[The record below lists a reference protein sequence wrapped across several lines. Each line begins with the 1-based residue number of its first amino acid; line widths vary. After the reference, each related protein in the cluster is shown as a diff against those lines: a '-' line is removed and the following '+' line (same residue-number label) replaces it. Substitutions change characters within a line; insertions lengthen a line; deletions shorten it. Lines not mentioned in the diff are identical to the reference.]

1 MAARAAA
8 AGDAPVLAAL
18 RRVAYFRSVPAAEL
32 ARVARR
38 CRLRALQRGEHAF
51 EAGDACRGL
60 LVIAAGAVEMRQ
72 VSPRGREQVLH
83 AEGVGATLGE
93 APLFDGRGY
102 IASAV
107 AVEATRLV
115 FVPREAVLD
124 LCRRHPS
131 VALSM
136 LEAMAQR
143 VRRFAGLVED
153 LAFRQV
159 TERLAR
165 HIESGAAAS
174 GRPVSPGIVVDLAL
188 TQEQLAARLGTVR
201 ELVSRALAQLE
212 RAGAIK
218 RSRSG
223 VMIRDPARLAEA
235 ARGGAPE

>member
-1 MAARAAA
+1 M
-8 AGDAPVLAAL
+8 LAAL

-32 ARVARR
+32 ARLARR
-38 CRLRALQRGEHAF
+38 CRPRSLRRGERAF

-60 LVIAAGAVEMRQ
+60 LVVAEGAVEMRQ

-83 AEGVGATLGE
+83 AEGAGATLGE
-93 APLFDGRGY
+93 APLFDGQGY

-107 AVEATRLV
+107 AVEPTLV
-115 FVPREAVLD
+115 VLVPREAVLD
-124 LCRRHPS
+124 LCRRHPA

-136 LEAMAQR
+136 LEAMARR

-165 HIESGAAAS
+165 HIEAAVVAAGSPRTPGA
-174 GRPVSPGIVVDLAL
+174 VVDLGL

-223 VMIRDPARLAEA
+223 IVIRDPGRLAEA
-235 ARGGAPE
+235 AQGGAPL

>member
-1 MAARAAA
+1 
-8 AGDAPVLAAL
+8 VLVAL
-18 RRVAYFRSVPAAEL
+18 RRVTYFRSVPATEL
-32 ARVARR
+32 ARLARR
-38 CRLRALQRGEHAF
+38 CRPRALEKGERAF

-60 LVIAAGAVEMRQ
+60 LVVAEGAVEMRQ

-83 AEGVGATLGE
+83 AEGAGATLGE
-93 APLFDGRGY
+93 APLFDGQGY

-107 AVEATRLV
+107 AIEPTQIVLV
-115 FVPREAVLD
+115 PKEAVLD
-124 LCRRHPS
+124 LCRRHPA

-136 LEAMAQR
+136 LEAMAKR

-165 HIESGAAAS
+165 HLEASAAAAGAPVVS
-174 GRPVSPGIVVDLAL
+174 GTVVDLAL

-201 ELVSRALAQLE
+201 ELVSRALSQLE

-218 RSRSG
+218 RSRAG
-223 VMIRDPARLAEA
+223 IVIRDPGRLAGV
-235 ARGGAPE
+235 ARGDALV

>member
-1 MAARAAA
+1 MTRAPA
-8 AGDAPVLAAL
+8 DPVLAAL

-32 ARVARR
+32 ARLARR
-38 CRLRALQRGEHAF
+38 CRQRTLSRGERAF

-60 LVIAAGAVEMRQ
+60 LVVADGAVEMRQ

-83 AEGVGATLGE
+83 AEGAGATLGE
-93 APLFDGRGY
+93 APLFDGQGY

-107 AVEATRLV
+107 AIEPTRLV
-115 FVPREAVLD
+115 LVPRGAVLD
-124 LCRRHPS
+124 LCRRHPA
-131 VALSM
+131 VALSL
-136 LEAMAQR
+136 LEAMARR

-165 HIESGAAAS
+165 HIEAAVVAAGSPRTPGA
-174 GRPVSPGIVVDLAL
+174 VVDLGL

-223 VMIRDPARLAEA
+223 IVIRDPGRLAEA
-235 ARGGAPE
+235 ARGGAPA

>member
-1 MAARAAA
+1 MTRAPA
-8 AGDAPVLAAL
+8 DPVLAAL

-32 ARVARR
+32 ARLARR
-38 CRLRALQRGEHAF
+38 CRPRSLKRGERAF

-60 LVIAAGAVEMRQ
+60 LVVADGAVEMRQ

-83 AEGVGATLGE
+83 AEGAGATLGE
-93 APLFDGRGY
+93 APLFDGQGY

-107 AVEATRLV
+107 AVEPTRLV
-115 FVPREAVLD
+115 LVPRGAVLD
-124 LCRRHPS
+124 LCRRHPA

-136 LEAMAQR
+136 LEAMARR

-165 HIESGAAAS
+165 HIEAAAAAS
-174 GRPVSPGIVVDLAL
+174 GSPLTPGAVVDLGL

-218 RSRSG
+218 RRRSG
-223 VMIRDPARLAEA
+223 IVIRDPGRLAEA
-235 ARGGAPE
+235 ARGGAPV

>member
-1 MAARAAA
+1 M
-8 AGDAPVLAAL
+8 LAVL
-18 RRVAYFRSVPAAEL
+18 RRIAYFRSVPAAEL
-32 ARVARR
+32 ARLAPR
-38 CRLRALQRGEHAF
+38 CRQRALKRGEHAF

-60 LVIAAGAVEMRQ
+60 LVVAEGAVEMRQ

-83 AEGVGATLGE
+83 AEGAGATLGE
-93 APLFDGRGY
+93 APLFDGQGY

-107 AVEATRLV
+107 AVEPTRLV
-115 FVPREAVLD
+115 LVPREAVLD
-124 LCRRHPS
+124 LCRRHPA

-136 LEAMAQR
+136 LEAMAKR

-165 HIESGAAAS
+165 HLEASAAAA
-174 GRPVSPGIVVDLAL
+174 GVPVSAGTVVDLML

-223 VMIRDPARLAEA
+223 IVIRDPGRLAEA
-235 ARGGAPE
+235 ARGGAPV

>member
-83 AEGVGATLGE
+83 AEGAGATLGE

>member
-1 MAARAAA
+1 
-8 AGDAPVLAAL
+8 
-18 RRVAYFRSVPAAEL
+18 
-32 ARVARR
+32 
-38 CRLRALQRGEHAF
+38 
-51 EAGDACRGL
+51 
-60 LVIAAGAVEMRQ
+60 MRQ

-83 AEGVGATLGE
+83 AEGAGATLGE
-93 APLFDGRGY
+93 APLFDGQGY

-107 AVEATRLV
+107 AVEPTRLV
-115 FVPREAVLD
+115 LVPREAVLD
-124 LCRRHPS
+124 LCRRHPA

-136 LEAMAQR
+136 LEAMARR

-165 HIESGAAAS
+165 HLEASAAAP
-174 GRPVSPGIVVDLAL
+174 GVPVSPGTVVDLAL

-223 VMIRDPARLAEA
+223 IVIRDPGRLAAA
-235 ARGGAPE
+235 ARGGAPA

>member
-1 MAARAAA
+1 VTRATA
-8 AGDAPVLAAL
+8 DPVLAAL

-32 ARVARR
+32 ERLARR
-38 CRLRALQRGEHAF
+38 CRQRVLRRGERAF

-60 LVIAAGAVEMRQ
+60 LVIADGAVEMRQ

-83 AEGVGATLGE
+83 AEGAGATLGE
-93 APLFDGRGY
+93 APLFDGEGY

-107 AVEATRLV
+107 AVEPTRIVL
-115 FVPREAVLD
+115 VPREAVLD
-124 LCRRHPS
+124 LCRRHPA

-136 LEAMAQR
+136 LEALARR

-165 HIESGAAAS
+165 HIEATAAAAGS
-174 GRPVSPGIVVDLAL
+174 PVAPGAVVDLGL

-212 RAGAIK
+212 RGGAIK
-218 RSRSG
+218 RSRLG
-223 VMIRDPARLAEA
+223 IVIRDPARLDEA
-235 ARGGAPE
+235 ARGGAPV

>member
-1 MAARAAA
+1 M
-8 AGDAPVLAAL
+8 LSAL
-18 RRVAYFRSVPAAEL
+18 RRVVYFRSVPAAEL
-32 ARVARR
+32 GRLARR
-38 CRLRALQRGEHAF
+38 CRQRALRRGERAF

-60 LVIAAGAVEMRQ
+60 LVVAEGAVELRQ

-83 AEGVGATLGE
+83 AEGAGATLGE
-93 APLFDGRGY
+93 APLFDGQGY

-107 AVEATRLV
+107 AVEPTRLV
-115 FVPREAVLD
+115 LVPRQAVLD
-124 LCRRHPS
+124 LCRRHPA

-136 LEAMAQR
+136 LEAMARR

-165 HIESGAAAS
+165 HLEVTAAESGV
-174 GRPVSPGIVVDLAL
+174 PVSPGAVVDLRL
-188 TQEQLAARLGTVR
+188 TQEQLAGRLGTVR

-218 RSRSG
+218 RGRSG
-223 VMIRDPARLAEA
+223 IEIRDPGRLAEA
-235 ARGGAPE
+235 ARGGAPV

>member
-1 MAARAAA
+1 
-8 AGDAPVLAAL
+8 
-18 RRVAYFRSVPAAEL
+18 
-32 ARVARR
+32 
-38 CRLRALQRGEHAF
+38 
-51 EAGDACRGL
+51 
-60 LVIAAGAVEMRQ
+60 MRQ

-83 AEGVGATLGE
+83 AEGAGATLGE
-93 APLFDGRGY
+93 APLFDGQGY

-107 AVEATRLV
+107 AVEPTRLV
-115 FVPREAVLD
+115 LVPRGAVLD
-124 LCRRHPS
+124 LGRRHPA

-136 LEAMAQR
+136 LEAMARR

-165 HIESGAAAS
+165 HIEAAVVAAGSPRTPGA
-174 GRPVSPGIVVDLAL
+174 VVDLGL

-218 RSRSG
+218 RGRSG
-223 VMIRDPARLAEA
+223 IVIRDPGRLAEA
-235 ARGGAPE
+235 ARGGAPA

>member
-1 MAARAAA
+1 M
-8 AGDAPVLAAL
+8 LEAL
-18 RRVAYFRSVPAAEL
+18 RRVGYFRTVPATEL
-32 ARVARR
+32 ARLARR
-38 CRLRALQRGEHAF
+38 CRPRALKRGEHAF
-51 EAGDACRGL
+51 ETGDACHGL
-60 LVIAAGAVEMRQ
+60 LVVAEGAVEMRQ

-83 AEGVGATLGE
+83 AEGAGATLGE
-93 APLFDGRGY
+93 APLFDGQGY

-107 AVEATRLV
+107 AVEPTRLV

-131 VALSM
+131 VALAM
-136 LEAMAQR
+136 LESMARR
-143 VRRFAGLVED
+143 VRNFAGLVED

-165 HIESGAAAS
+165 HIEACAALP
-174 GRPVSPGIVVDLAL
+174 GRPVSPGTVVDLAL

-218 RSRSG
+218 RTRARI
-223 VMIRDPARLAEA
+223 VIRDPGRLAEA
-235 ARGGAPE
+235 ARGGAPV

>member
-8 AGDAPVLAAL
+8 AGDAPVLAAV

-83 AEGVGATLGE
+83 AEGAGATLGE

>member
-1 MAARAAA
+1 MVKP
-8 AGDAPVLAAL
+8 AGGDPVLAAL
-18 RRVAYFRSVPAAEL
+18 RQVGYFRSVPAAEL
-32 ARVARR
+32 ARLARR
-38 CRLRALQRGEHAF
+38 CHRRALLRGEHAF

-60 LVIAAGAVEMRQ
+60 LVVAEGAVEMRQ

-83 AEGVGATLGE
+83 AEGAGATLGE
-93 APLFDGRGY
+93 APLFDGQGY

-115 FVPREAVLD
+115 FVPRGVVLD

-136 LEAMAQR
+136 LEAMARR

-165 HIESGAAAS
+165 HLEQGAAAS
-174 GRPVSPGIVVDLAL
+174 GRPVSPGTVVNLAL

-201 ELVSRALAQLE
+201 ELISRALAQLE

-218 RSRSG
+218 RTRSR
-223 VMIRDPARLAEA
+223 VVIRDPARLAEA
-235 ARGGAPE
+235 ARGGAPA